1 MEADLG
7 LRVILWGSRR
17 GAPRPKEHDRQQGFK
32 TLLNGLIA
40 LAERQPPL
48 SHGLVR
54 SDR

>member
-1 MEADLG
+1 VG
-7 LRVILWGSRR
+7 LSEQ
-17 GAPRPKEHDRQQGFK
+17 GAIGRQQGIK

-40 LAERQPPL
+40 LAEGQPPL